1 MGGRELY
8 GSEAAT
14 CMSSQHLL
22 NEIQQLRQDLAALSA
37 RVLVL
42 EDRVER
48 GAPSSAAASPLTV
61 NYCGGSGLGGSGSFQ
76 DLPPLPEFSSPGS
89 AITSQ
94 EVQTP
99 VAPGAVVLSEAARLA
114 IAEGAG
120 RFLRRALAGDFRG
133 GSGRDRVRLSSRIY
147 VLVRDLSGRV
157 YDPVEVYQNFSSLKP
172 KVKSGDS
179 AGNSIF
185 IGFPTQWEAKAAV
198 AAANLRWPDGTGTGS
213 AGR

>member
-1 MGGRELY
+1 M
-8 GSEAAT
+8 
-14 CMSSQHLL
+14 
-22 NEIQQLRQDLAALSA
+22 
-37 RVLVL
+37 
-42 EDRVER
+42 
-48 GAPSSAAASPLTV
+48 
-61 NYCGGSGLGGSGSFQ
+61 
-76 DLPPLPEFSSPGS
+76 
-89 AITSQ
+89 
-94 EVQTP
+94 
-99 VAPGAVVLSEAARLA
+99 APGAVVLSEAERLA

>member
-37 RVLVL
+37 RILVL

-76 DLPPLPEFSSPGS
+76 DLPPLPEFSSPG
-89 AITSQ
+89 T
-94 EVQTP
+94 
-99 VAPGAVVLSEAARLA
+99 PGAVVLLEAERLA

-133 GSGRDRVRLSSRIY
+133 GSGRDRVRLSSQIY

-157 YDPVEVYQNFSSLKP
+157 YDPVEVYQNFSTLKP

-185 IGFPTQWEAKAAV
+185 IGVPTQWEAKAAV
-198 AAANLRWPDGTGTGS
+198 AAANLRWPDGTGSTG
-213 AGR
+213 R